1 MKKITAISL
10 MAVSSV
16 VYLLFSGIHL
26 DYIKPAFLEWRL
38 TKIPQV
44 TCYDARA
51 ALAMPLQICPREAPI
66 SHEIEVEMARKYGS
80 CPLLDDPP
88 ESTSILLIQGNETY
102 GRFGN
107 NMIEIMHAFLYA
119 RENGV
124 IVAIRRYSWAAH
136 GITEMWMAV
145 QGDDIDTW
153 RHFVERSLCVLIV
166 EANDDLGRYK
176 HVKVMDSYDGGRE
189 LYVYK
194 YHGAEPLS
202 DRVEYM
208 GHILRTLYRS
218 YNDGTG
224 HIMHR
229 DDQIMAPAGDSCSVL
244 NVAFGT
250 DGPPA
255 RYSVVH
261 SRSLEGAP
269 GLHHLGLISKRSGCD
284 PTAALEMT
292 PEYIKAI
299 LGPLGMLHHPIL
311 FITDNQRPEILERLL
326 ADPEIGPNIRL
337 IPPEASWIG
346 GDIVAALVADV
357 FVGNPASSFSTFIAK
372 SRMALGYDASF
383 MFRKKDE
390 DGNWVDVCDDMCIYN
405 WKKVRAG
412 GV

>member
-1 MKKITAISL
+1 MAISL

-38 TKIPQV
+38 TKIPHV

-51 ALAMPLQICPREAPI
+51 ALAMPLQICHREAPI

-88 ESTSILLIQGNETY
+88 ESTGILLIQGIPTY
-102 GRFGN
+102 GKFGN

-124 IVAIRRYSWAAH
+124 IVAIRRHSWAAH
-136 GITEMWMAV
+136 VITQMWMAV
-145 QGDDIDTW
+145 QGNDIDAW
-153 RHFVERSLCVLIV
+153 KHFVERSLCVLIV

-176 HVKVMDSYDGGRE
+176 HVKVMDAQEGTKE
-189 LYVYK
+189 LYLYRS
-194 YHGAEPLS
+194 GGSEPLS

-218 YNDGTG
+218 YNNGTG

-229 DDQIMAPAGDSCSVL
+229 NDQIGRTILVRDCCSVL
-244 NVAFGT
+244 NATIGT

-269 GLHHLGLISKRSGCD
+269 GLHWLGLISQRSGCD

-326 ADPEIGPNIRL
+326 ADPAISPNIRL

-357 FVGNPASSFSTFIAK
+357 FVGNPASTFSTFIAK
-372 SRMALGYDASF
+372 SRMALGYDAGYL
-383 MFRKKDE
+383 FRKKDE
-390 DGNWVDVCDDMCIYN
+390 DGNWVDVCDDMCIYESY
-405 WKKVRAG
+405 G
-412 GV
+412 H